1 MRITPFY
8 TSIWEYN
15 LENNF
20 KEEIDKS
27 LEIEKTIESVKL
39 SNKNGYQSPV
49 FTVDNIKL
57 LFPNLLE
64 KMKNSITEVVQDL
77 NISLSLSTL
86 WININRK
93 YSYNVSHTHPL
104 NLLSGVL
111 YLQTSDNCG
120 DIIFEN
126 PTLVKEYPVDH
137 LHPMFYGTYRYTPK
151 PGMFLLF
158 PAYLPHS
165 VDQNLN
171 DIPRISLAMNFKEA

>member
-1 MRITPFY
+1 MRIIPFF
-8 TSIWEYN
+8 TSIWQFD

-27 LEIEKTIESVKL
+27 LEIEQTIKSAKL
-39 SNKNGYQSPV
+39 SNKNGYQSPS
-49 FTVDNIKL
+49 FYADSIQL
-57 LFPNLLE
+57 LFPNLFE
-64 KMKNSITEVVQDL
+64 KIKNSITEVVKDL
-77 NISLSLSTL
+77 NISLSLSAL
-86 WININRK
+86 WVNINRK
-93 YSYNVSHTHPL
+93 HSYNTIHTHPL

-120 DIIFEN
+120 DIVFEN
-126 PTLVKEYPVDH
+126 PTMSKDYPIDD
-137 LHPMFYGTYRYTPK
+137 LHPMFYGTYKYTPK

-171 DIPRISLAMNFKEA
+171 DIPRISLAMNFNKA